1 MICVESFVILPRS
14 VCALPPLAA
23 EAASPTIDPVSPEI
37 NEKPWSKV
45 EPKAPKLSKVE
56 PKTKPKQTK
65 MKLHV
70 TSNQSLSP
78 WVFFLWE
85 S

>member
-23 EAASPTIDPVSPEI
+23 EASPTIDPVSPEI

-45 EPKAPKLSKVE
+45 EPKSPKLSKVE
-56 PKTKPKQTK
+56 PKTKLKW
-65 MKLHV
+65 
-70 TSNQSLSP
+70 NY
-78 WVFFLWE
+78 
-85 S
+85 